1 LRAREARYHESCRRS
16 YVRDP
21 QREHHATAC
30 KIETATDDSSPT
42 VDRKELNEA
51 HLLALTDIC
60 NYVWQSI
67 TDEGNME
74 RMTMLHDRYM
84 TYLKDHM
91 PHRLSQSGQRHNIA
105 MSRSGQRV

>member
-1 LRAREARYHESCRRS
+1 MRAREARYHESCRRS